1 MLIFD
6 LVIKYCQYSETLG
19 AMINA
24 FELSN
29 KGKNPTPTIVLSYLK
44 NYQVKQITDFFD
56 EISSSNYTRL
66 KAEHKDKLIHAFGYH
81 KSSSYDQTDYIFHLL
96 KEIAAVY
103 VFYLNSYNAY
113 KHGHRVWYGYDL
125 HTRRTNSVFYIERE
139 SKSNNYSTDYVP
151 LDDDIITKFI
161 MPRSKDCQTLFELIL
176 KNNRSISTET
186 R

>member
-1 MLIFD
+1 MT
-6 LVIKYCQYSETLG
+6 V
-19 AMINA
+19 
-24 FELSN
+24 
-29 KGKNPTPTIVLSYLK
+29 
-44 NYQVKQITDFFD
+44 
-56 EISSSNYTRL
+56 
-66 KAEHKDKLIHAFGYH
+66 GYH

-125 HTRRTNSVFYIERE
+125 QSRRSNSLFYIERE
-139 SKSNNYSTDYVP
+139 SKSNNYSMDYVP

-161 MPRSKDCQTLFELIL
+161 TPRSKDCQTLFELIL
-176 KNNRSISTET
+176 KNNRSISTKT